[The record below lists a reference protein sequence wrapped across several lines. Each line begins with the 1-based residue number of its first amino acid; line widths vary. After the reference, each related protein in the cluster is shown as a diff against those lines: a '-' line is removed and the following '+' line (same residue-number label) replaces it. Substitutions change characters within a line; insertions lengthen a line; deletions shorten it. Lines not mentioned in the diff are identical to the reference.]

1 MSDRLCPDCE
11 VAMAEA
17 THETTSDAAK
27 LRVDAAGRSRLHGRS
42 GSKVQAYVCPE
53 CSLVR
58 LYAAS

>member
-1 MSDRLCPDCE
+1 
-11 VAMAEA
+11 MAEA